1 MNLAAH
7 FPYLSSRLMPCL
19 TKLHGIFFSIR
30 DFFFPFSLHFD
41 HWLNIF
47 CTDLQSQMLF
57 FVILEQPL
65 YTSFSFGVT
74 TEW

>member
-7 FPYLSSRLMPCL
+7 FPYRYSRLMACL
-19 TKLHGIFFSIR
+19 TKLHGIFFSIQ
-30 DFFFPFSLHFD
+30 DFFSFSLHFD

-47 CTDLQSQMLF
+47 CIDLQSQVLF
-57 FVILEQPL
+57 FLILEQTL